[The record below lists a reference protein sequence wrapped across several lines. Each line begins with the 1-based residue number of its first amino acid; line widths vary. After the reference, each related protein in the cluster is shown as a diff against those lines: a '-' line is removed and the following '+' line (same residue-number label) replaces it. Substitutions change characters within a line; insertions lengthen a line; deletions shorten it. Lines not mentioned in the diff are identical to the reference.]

1 VAHLKKEGFELGKVD
16 INTKLN
22 DDMYLSLL
30 EKFAKEKAAAER
42 HQRWAEEERQRKE
55 RRDQE
60 FPDNEL
66 EEESVSDTVETP
78 VEEVPVSQPEVT
90 IEAPMLPEVSAP
102 SEATPEVSAPS
113 EATPEVSAP
122 SEATPEVSAPSE
134 ATPEVSAP
142 SEATTIAPTPVPEV
156 TVVEPLEQ
164 EHILAQEPEPVP
176 SQIPVETAAQVDST
190 PPEPSQDEVLVD
202 LPKVG
207 SVSEMPPTADES
219 TTAIKLEA
227 MPEPMAS
234 VSKPTVA
241 PPETVNEVVVEQV
254 PNVPEAIIEEPDLG
268 ETQPRKKK
276 EKAKKQDNLREVE
289 DLDVLDD
296 GPKLI
301 KSDRYILEGPKVLGK
316 VNLAALQ
323 DAEPGAKRKKRK
335 RKGKAEEL
343 VKQPKTTPSTTS
355 VSVTPK
361 KATPAATPTTTA
373 VKSKKKKAKLP
384 VISQEEVKEAIVQ
397 TKTGMLRQG
406 TKERQGARLRR
417 REKRV
422 ERAELREQAMAAQE
436 ALERKL
442 RVVEYVSANELANM
456 MDVSVTE
463 VISTCLEL
471 GLMVS
476 INQRLEADT
485 IQLIAEEFGVEIE
498 FVTDVAS
505 DEITLQDD
513 DEADLL
519 PRAPVVTIMGHVDHG
534 KTSLLDYIRRTNV
547 VKSEAG
553 GITQH
558 IGAYSVTLPTGQM
571 ITFLD
576 TPGHEAFTAM
586 RARGAQVTDLVV
598 LIVAADDGVMPQT
611 IEAINHAHA
620 AGVPLIIAVN
630 KIDKD
635 GANPQRVLQELTQYN
650 VVVEAYGGNVQ
661 HSEIS
666 AKKGINIDGLLQQIV
681 DEAELLDL
689 KANPNRNA
697 NGTIVESRIDKGR
710 GIVATVLVQRGT
722 LKVGD
727 VFVAGAYTGK
737 VRAMFDEVEKRVK
750 TAGPSKPALIVGFNG
765 PPDVGDRFV
774 VLDDER
780 EAKEIANKRQQIARE
795 QSMRQKKHLTLD
807 EIGRRLA
814 LGDFKELNLI
824 IKADVGGSVQALTDS
839 LLKLSTEEV
848 QVRVIHSAVGAVTE
862 SDVLLAS
869 TSDAVIIGFQV
880 RPASPQV
887 RRVME
892 QEQIDFRT
900 YSVIYDAIE
909 DVRDALEG
917 LLSPEL
923 SDKTLGTAQVREV
936 FHVPKVGSIAGCMV
950 IEGKIQRKDA
960 VRLVRDGVVIWS
972 GKLASLRRFKDPVNE
987 VSSGYECGIGLE
999 GGQDIKVG
1007 DMIET
1012 YEVVSTKRRLASR

>member
-1 VAHLKKEGFELGKVD
+1 MAGNNKGNKPKKLFQVLRELNLKQDTVVAHLKKEGFELGKVD

-55 RRDQE
+55 RRDYD
-60 FPDNEL
+60 FPDDESV
-66 EEESVSDTVETP
+66 EESASDTIAPP
-78 VEEVPVSQPEVT
+78 VEVPVPEPEAT
-90 IEAPMLPEVSAP
+90 IEVHTHPDVSIEPDSVEPAVVEP
-102 SEATPEVSAPS
+102 IVE
-113 EATPEVSAP
+113 
-122 SEATPEVSAPSE
+122 
-134 ATPEVSAP
+134 
-142 SEATTIAPTPVPEV
+142 IDPTPVPEV

-164 EHILAQEPEPVP
+164 EHILAHEPEPMP
-176 SQIPVETAAQVDST
+176 SQIHTEEAPKVESTAPEPRHDEVEVPPLPVAPTAET
-190 PPEPSQDEVLVD
+190 PPA
-202 LPKVG
+202 
-207 SVSEMPPTADES
+207 VSES
-219 TTAIKLEA
+219 TIAEEMEAI
-227 MPEPMAS
+227 PEPMAS
-234 VSKPTVA
+234 VQEPTVA
-241 PPETVNEVVVEQV
+241 PPEMVNDVVVVEQV
-254 PNVPEAIIEEPDLG
+254 PNNPEVITEASDTG
-268 ETQPRKKK
+268 ETQPRRKK

-289 DLDVLDD
+289 DVDDLDD

-316 VNLAALQ
+316 VNLATLQ

-335 RKGKAEEL
+335 RKGKADEP
-343 VKQPKTTPSTTS
+343 VRQPKASPSTAPANDA
-355 VSVTPK
+355 PK
-361 KATPAATPTTTA
+361 KATPAATPATTA

-397 TKTGMLRQG
+397 TKSGMMRHG

-422 ERAELREQAMAAQE
+422 ERAELREQEMAAQE
-436 ALERKL
+436 AWERKL

-635 GANPQRVLQELTQYN
+635 GANPQRVLQELTQYK

-666 AKKGINIDGLLQQIV
+666 AKKGINIEGLLQQIV

-750 TAGPSKPALIVGFNG
+750 SAGPSKPALIVGFNG

-887 RRVME
+887 RKVME

-936 FHVPKVGSIAGCMV
+936 FHVPKIGSIAGCMV
-950 IEGKIQRKDA
+950 TDGKIQRKDA
-960 VRLVRDGVVIWS
+960 VRLVREGVVIWS

-1007 DMIET
+1007 DLIET

>member
-1 VAHLKKEGFELGKVD
+1 MAGNNKGNKPKKLFQVLRELNLKQDTVVAHLKNEGFELGKVD
-16 INTKLN
+16 VNTKLN
-22 DDMYLSLL
+22 DEMYLSLL

-42 HQRWAEEERQRKE
+42 HKRWAEEERLRKE
-55 RRDQE
+55 QRDLE
-60 FPDNEL
+60 DNED
-66 EEESVSDTVETP
+66 ETEVAPASVSPTTEAESVQVVAEVVTSEPAPIELPPEPVAVTAPPEQAPEKSEVVEERATEPQPVFVAPEPEPEPEPPHQATPETEVVQEAAPEPTVVETP
-78 VEEVPVSQPEVT
+78 AIPEPQPPSHEIAATEPEETFDPALLEAEAERLDPVG
-90 IEAPMLPEVSAP
+90 IEL
-102 SEATPEVSAPS
+102 EAV
-113 EATPEVSAP
+113 
-122 SEATPEVSAPSE
+122 
-134 ATPEVSAP
+134 
-142 SEATTIAPTPVPEV
+142 IAPLLDAVATEDV
-156 TVVEPLEQ
+156 
-164 EHILAQEPEPVP
+164 LA
-176 SQIPVETAAQVDST
+176 T
-190 PPEPSQDEVLVD
+190 D
-202 LPKVG
+202 LP
-207 SVSEMPPTADES
+207 
-219 TTAIKLEA
+219 
-227 MPEPMAS
+227 
-234 VSKPTVA
+234 
-241 PPETVNEVVVEQV
+241 
-254 PNVPEAIIEEPDLG
+254 
-268 ETQPRKKK
+268 PRKKK
-276 EKAKKQDNLREVE
+276 DKPKKPDHLREVE
-289 DLDVLDD
+289 ELDIDEN

-301 KSDRYILEGPKVLGK
+301 KSDRYILEGPKVLGR
-316 VNLAALQ
+316 VNLATLQ

-335 RKGKAEEL
+335 RKGKTDEPL
-343 VKQPKTTPSTTS
+343 KPVKPVTSGHVATGDGPKKPTTHVATTS
-355 VSVTPK
+355 SANAPT
-361 KATPAATPTTTA
+361 KA
-373 VKSKKKKAKLP
+373 KKKKAKLP
-384 VISQEEVKEAIVQ
+384 VVSQEEVKEAILQ
-397 TKTGMLRQG
+397 TKTGMQRQG

-422 ERAELREQAMAAQE
+422 ERAEIREQELAAQE
-436 ALERKL
+436 AFERKL

-463 VISTCLEL
+463 IISTCLEL

-505 DEITLQDD
+505 DEIALQDD
-513 DEADLL
+513 DEQDLL

-571 ITFLD
+571 ISFLD

-586 RARGAQVTDLVV
+586 RARGAQVTDIVV
-598 LIVAADDGVMPQT
+598 LVVAADDGVMPQT

-635 GANPQRVLQELTQYN
+635 GANPQRVMQELTQYN

-666 AKKGINIDGLLQQIV
+666 AKQGTNIDGLLQQIV

-697 NGTIVESRIDKGR
+697 DGTIVESRIDKGR

-727 VFVAGAYTGK
+727 VFVAGAFTGK
-737 VRAMFDEVEKRVK
+737 VRAMFDETEKRIK
-750 TAGPSKPALIVGFNG
+750 SAGPSKPALIVGFNG

-848 QVRVIHSAVGAVTE
+848 QVRIIHSAVGAVTE

-887 RRVME
+887 RRVLE

-950 IEGKIQRKDA
+950 TEGKILRKDA

-972 GKLASLRRFKDPVNE
+972 GRMASLRRFKDPVNE
-987 VSSGYECGIGLE
+987 VNTGYECGIGLE

-1007 DMIET
+1007 DLIET
-1012 YEVVSTKRRLASR
+1012 FEVVSTKRRLAAR